1 MKRLSRR
8 FKRHFNKPS
17 KRVAIKSHR
26 AWYWQVIAALVL
38 MAIGYVLAYWQLSVA
53 EKLHPPMSLPKPLV
67 SDRELLGKVVF
78 AERQLQV
85 QKAVQDNLAREL
97 AVVQEESMKLKEN
110 VAFYQSILEEGAGT
124 DRVRLNRVQLDK
136 TDQPGRYR
144 YLVVLSQQGSHSK
157 PVAGGL
163 QFKLQTIDAQ
173 GKTSSVP
180 LKLEADNAAQ
190 ATVKFRYY
198 QRLEGSF
205 LLPEG
210 LVAETVEVS
219 FLENGSKQP
228 NISQQVKLPS

>member
-26 AWYWQVIAALVL
+26 AWYWQVIAALIMIAV
-38 MAIGYVLAYWQLSVA
+38 GYLLAYWQLTIA
-53 EKLHPPMSLPKPLV
+53 ERLHPSVLAKPVL
-67 SDRELLGKVVF
+67 SDKALLGKVVF

-85 QKAVQDNLAREL
+85 QKAAQDNLAREL
-97 AVVQEESMKLKEN
+97 TAVQEESIKLKEN
-110 VAFYQSILEEGAGT
+110 VAFYQSILEEGAST
-124 DRVRLNRVQLDK
+124 DRVRLNRVQLEK
-136 TDQPGRYR
+136 TEQPGRYH

-157 PVAGGL
+157 PVSGGL
-163 QFKLQTIDAQ
+163 QFKLQAVDAQ
-173 GKTSSVP
+173 GQSISVP
-180 LKLEADNAAQ
+180 LKLTADNAAQ
-190 ATVKFRYY
+190 AAVKFRYY

-205 LLPEG
+205 VLPDG
-210 LVAETVEVS
+210 LTAEAVEVS

>member
-26 AWYWQVIAALVL
+26 AWYWQVIAALIL
-38 MAIGYVLAYWQLSVA
+38 IALGYLLAYWQLTVA
-53 EKLHPPMSLPKPLV
+53 ERLHPPMVAKPVV

-85 QKAVQDNLAREL
+85 QKAAQDNLAREL
-97 AVVQEESMKLKEN
+97 AVVQEESIKLKEN
-110 VAFYQSILEEGAGT
+110 VAFYQSILEEGSGS
-124 DRVRLNRVQLDK
+124 DRVRLNRVQLEK
-136 TDQPGRYR
+136 TDQPGRYH

-157 PVAGGL
+157 PVAGSL
-163 QFKLQTIDAQ
+163 QFKLQSVDMQ
-173 GKTSSVP
+173 GKAISVP
-180 LKLEADNAAQ
+180 LKLEPDNAAQ
-190 ATVKFRYY
+190 AAVKFRYY

-205 LLPEG
+205 ALPDG
-210 LVAETVEVS
+210 ITAETLEIS

-228 NISQQVKLPS
+228 NITQQVKLPS